1 METSRHDYIDRYG
14 YHCGIEI
21 VSEDDDLV
29 VFNSKPSLSFDLK
42 KHGIKIR
49 HSDHYDYIL
58 RYVLRDGQI
67 FLRGIE
73 AQLSVFHKNA
83 QIFGVNAKAYSKE
96 KRSIF
101 VFDDIPV
108 EYSGTLHIGKAF
120 DHQYWA
126 HDEKTAPVPFS
137 PEVYKE
143 NGYIKFEKGTMTEKE
158 LISRK

>member
-1 METSRHDYIDRYG
+1 METSKHDIIDLLG
-14 YHCGIEI
+14 YRVSIEI
-21 VSEDDDLV
+21 ICEDDDIV
-29 VFNSKPSLSFDLK
+29 VFNSTPNLSFDFK

-49 HSDHYDYIL
+49 HSDHHDYAL
-58 RYVLRDGQI
+58 RYVVKNGQI

-73 AQLSVFHKNA
+73 VRLSFFNKKT

-96 KRSIF
+96 KQSIF

-108 EYSGTLHIGKAF
+108 EYSGILSIGKTF
-120 DHQYWA
+120 DPKYWE

-143 NGYIKFEKGTMTEKE
+143 NGYIKFENGIMTEKE

>member
-1 METSRHDYIDRYG
+1 MESSKHEYLDPYG
-14 YHCGIEI
+14 YHVSIEI
-21 VSEDDDLV
+21 ISEDDDLV
-29 VFNSKPSLSFDLK
+29 VFNSTPSLSFDLK

-49 HSDHYDYIL
+49 HSDHYDYVL
-58 RYVLRDGQI
+58 RYVLRNGQI

-73 AQLSVFHKNA
+73 VRLSFFHKRV
-83 QIFGVNAKAYSKE
+83 QIFGVNAETYSKE

-108 EYSGTLHIGKAF
+108 EYSGVLSIGKTF
-120 DHQYWA
+120 DQQYWK
-126 HDEKTAPVPFS
+126 HDEKATPVPFS
-137 PEVYKE
+137 PEVYRE